1 MHVRQQGDAHPGA
14 FYDVQGMEARGSG
27 GHSGRARLPLALAVA
42 VAAAAAATVL
52 LRPRGGLIEPAAVDA
67 QSYFT
72 ALQLDRAKDFRSV
85 QRLIALGSL
94 VLSTGAL
101 ALVAWRP
108 PRNLFERLG
117 RRPILG
123 AAAVGGGLSLL
134 LVIVDLPLSAWSH
147 QRAVD
152 VGLSTQH
159 WPDWFAD
166 VAKSAAIGAGFAAI
180 GAALALALVRRFR
193 RNWWAP
199 GAVVVVAFGFI
210 TVWLFPV
217 VIDPIF
223 NKFEKLPPG
232 PTRSDVL
239 QLARKAG
246 VNVGEVYRV
255 DASRRT
261 TAANAYVNGLGHS
274 KRVVLYDNLVK
285 GFPRNEVRL
294 VVAHELGHQKHND
307 VLRGLAWLALVAP
320 AGTFLT
326 QRLAEAFGRRYGLGE
341 PDRKPGPAALPAIAL
356 AITLAAFGFGVASNV
371 LSRQIEASA
380 DAFSL
385 RLTNQPRPFIEFHR
399 RLAVR
404 NVSDPDPPRSWQIL
418 FGTHPTT
425 VQRIGIGVA
434 FEQNR

>member
-1 MHVRQQGDAHPGA
+1 
-14 FYDVQGMEARGSG
+14 
-27 GHSGRARLPLALAVA
+27 VA
-42 VAAAAAATVL
+42 VAAAAAATLL
-52 LRPRGGLIEPAAVDA
+52 LRPRSGLIEPATVDA

-72 ALQLDRAKDFRSV
+72 ALQLDRAKDFRGV
-85 QRLIALGSL
+85 QRLITLGSL
-94 VLSTGAL
+94 VLSTGTL

-108 PRNLFERLG
+108 PRRLFERFG
-117 RRPILG
+117 RRPVLG
-123 AAAVGGGLSLL
+123 AAAVGAGLSLL
-134 LVIVDLPLSAWSH
+134 LVVIDLPLSAWSH

-152 VGLSTQH
+152 VGLSTQQ
-159 WPDWFAD
+159 WPDWFVD
-166 VAKSAAIGAGFAAI
+166 VAKSAAIGAGFAAL

-199 GAVVVVAFGFI
+199 AAVVVVAFGFI

-223 NKFEKLPPG
+223 NNFQKLPPG
-232 PTRSDVL
+232 PIRSDVL
-239 QLARKAG
+239 RLARKAG
-246 VNVGEVYRV
+246 VDVGEVYRV

-274 KRVVLYDNLVK
+274 KRVVLFDNLIE
-285 GFPRNEVRL
+285 GFPRDEVRL

-326 QRLAEAFGRRYGLGE
+326 QRLAEAFGRRYGLGD
-341 PDRKPGPAALPAIAL
+341 PGTKPGAAALPAIAL

-371 LSRQIEASA
+371 LSRQVEARA

-385 RLTNQPRPFIEFHR
+385 QLTHDPGSFVQFHR

-404 NVSDPDPPRSWQIL
+404 NIADPDPPRFWQIL

-434 FEQNR
+434 FEKRR